1 MGRPCIGITKPEKD
15 DNAEYQAIRLA
26 VTLAGGEAVKMSAGM
41 RWRETPLDGLIVGG
55 GSDIFP
61 EIYDAEA
68 IENATYDHG
77 RDEMEMYWARRAREK
92 NVPVLGI
99 CRGAQLLNV
108 AHGGSLHH
116 DLAGTYE
123 NAIYPTGFW
132 SHAFFRKKIN
142 VEEGSLLA
150 DILGTRHTQVNSLH
164 RKAIDRVGDGLRV
177 TAREENGIVQAIE
190 DPSRRFY
197 LGVQFHP
204 EFLIYRSRFMNLFRR
219 LVEAARTDKS
229 AEQN

>member
-1 MGRPCIGITKPEKD
+1 MSRPCIGITKPEMG
-15 DNAEYQAIRLA
+15 DNAAYRAIRLA
-26 VTLAGGEAVKMSAGM
+26 VMLAGGETVNMNAGTS
-41 RWRETPLDGLIVGG
+41 WREMPLDGLIVGG

-61 EIYDAEA
+61 EHYDAEA
-68 IENATYDHG
+68 IETATYDHG
-77 RDEMEMYWARRAREK
+77 RDEMEMYWARRAREE

-123 NAIYPTGFW
+123 NAEYPTGFW
-132 SHAFFRKKIN
+132 AHTFFRKTIN
-142 VEEGSLLA
+142 VEQGSLLA
-150 DILGTRHTQVNSLH
+150 GILGTRRTQVNSLH

-190 DPSRRFY
+190 DPTRRFY

-219 LVEAARTDKS
+219 LVEAARADRP
-229 AEQN
+229 AGDD